1 MKSIKKHCYI
11 VIASPAPAC
20 RQAGLAYNYV
30 AVKPLNIDRREK
42 ASGSVSGVQVLTL
55 RAGLTSY
62 YYWLKND
69 ILYCNNTAF

>member
-1 MKSIKKHCYI
+1 M
-11 VIASPAPAC
+11 
-20 RQAGLAYNYV
+20 
-30 AVKPLNIDRREK
+30 RREMNNLCK
-42 ASGSVSGVQVLTL
+42 ISEELASGSVLGVQVLTL